1 MRGSTSTAWL
11 SPDMAAGL
19 SALSPA
25 LDTSD
30 VVRAADEL
38 ATNTPTLRVL
48 NRLLAR
54 DAEEV
59 QARQVVEALLAL
71 RDLVAEGNDRA
82 G

>member
-1 MRGSTSTAWL
+1 MRVSTSRGWL

-19 SALSPA
+19 AALSPA

-30 VVRAADEL
+30 VVRAADQL

-48 NRLLAR
+48 NGLLAR
-54 DAEEV
+54 DAQEV

-71 RDLVAEGNDRA
+71 RELLAEGNDRA